1 MTSQQR
7 HFAPVCVL
15 TFCLAVLGCSGNPP
29 PTCTGCG
36 PTTNPTPFTPGSL
49 PGSASTLVGS
59 RCGAPGSQLTVFN
72 SLLLAVRTAD
82 TSTPTLVFRANDPFV
97 VYWSVCNVGASSS
110 AAVATPQGLQ
120 VTGPSFGQTFSYSI
134 PALGSC
140 QCVVPIPQVQF
151 AAGLATTGT
160 YTASLVGQFSTSA
173 TITINP

>member
-1 MTSQQR
+1 MLGQPASHLHRLWTDDQPDALHAGVASRLRFDLGRKPLRRPWFPAHGLQQSPAGGPHRR
-7 HFAPVCVL
+7 HVDSDA
-15 TFCLAVLGCSGNPP
+15 G
-29 PTCTGCG
+29 
-36 PTTNPTPFTPGSL
+36 L
-49 PGSASTLVGS
+49 P
-59 RCGAPGSQLTVFN
+59 R
-72 SLLLAVRTAD
+72 
-82 TSTPTLVFRANDPFV
+82 NDPFV